1 VRRAGLVCLSRVYVG
16 GHIPLDV
23 IGGILLGVGVSLIFI
38 GGHIPLDVIGGI
50 LLGVGVSLIFIGT
63 HEHIESLMVS
73 TIKRIIKG

>member
-23 IGGILLGVGVSLIFI
+23 IGGILLEVGVSLIFI
-38 GGHIPLDVIGGI
+38 C
-50 LLGVGVSLIFIGT
+50 T
-63 HEHIESLMVS
+63 HKHIESLKVS

>member
-38 GGHIPLDVIGGI
+38 GIHKL
-50 LLGVGVSLIFIGT
+50 
-63 HEHIESLMVS
+63 IESLKVS
-73 TIKRIIKG
+73 MIKRIIKG

>member
-38 GGHIPLDVIGGI
+38 GIHK
-50 LLGVGVSLIFIGT
+50 
-63 HEHIESLMVS
+63 HIESLMVS
-73 TIKRIIKG
+73 IIKRIIKG

>member
-1 VRRAGLVCLSRVYVG
+1 MRRAGLVCLSRVFV
-16 GHIPLDV
+16 
-23 IGGILLGVGVSLIFI
+23 

-63 HEHIESLMVS
+63 HKHIESLMVS

>member
-23 IGGILLGVGVSLIFI
+23 IGR
-38 GGHIPLDVIGGI
+38 I

-63 HEHIESLMVS
+63 HKHIESLMVS
-73 TIKRIIKG
+73 TIKRKIKR

>member
-1 VRRAGLVCLSRVYVG
+1 VRRAGLVCLSRVYV
-16 GHIPLDV
+16 
-23 IGGILLGVGVSLIFI
+23 